1 MQVLGT
7 RAGGF
12 RKKPRSES
20 PIFFQH
26 FRFLRPFLAVDTRT
40 FLYLHVH
47 PIGRLRHD
55 PFPPFRLQDTKFLIP
70 LKKIQLEILGLS
82 SSQSQSGSFAL
93 ILGEKGGNR
102 RLPIIIGMFEAQSIA
117 IQIEKISPN
126 RPLTHDLFKSFA
138 EHVHVVILEV
148 VISDLKEGVF
158 YSRIVCSDGAT
169 TFDIDARPSDA
180 IAIGLRFGVPIYT
193 VESVLSEAGI
203 ILSDLDEA
211 ESDTEDE
218 DDDEDDDNDTD
229 SPRAAR
235 TQPEPR
241 DPSGQVSMEELSKML
256 SEALNREDYEKAA
269 KIRDELNKRNG

>member
-1 MQVLGT
+1 M
-7 RAGGF
+7 
-12 RKKPRSES
+12 
-20 PIFFQH
+20 
-26 FRFLRPFLAVDTRT
+26 
-40 FLYLHVH
+40 
-47 PIGRLRHD
+47 
-55 PFPPFRLQDTKFLIP
+55 
-70 LKKIQLEILGLS
+70 KKIQLEILGLS

-169 TFDIDARPSDA
+169 TFEIDARPSDA
-180 IAIGLRFGVPIYT
+180 IAIGLRFGVPIFT

-211 ESDTEDE
+211 DNEAEEDDE
-218 DDDEDDDNDTD
+218 EEDDEDTD
-229 SPRAAR
+229 SDSSRSSR
-235 TQPEPR
+235 SQPEPR
-241 DPSGQVSMEELSKML
+241 DPSGQVSLDELTKML
-256 SEALNREDYEKAA
+256 AQALEKEDYEKAA

>member
-1 MQVLGT
+1 M
-7 RAGGF
+7 
-12 RKKPRSES
+12 
-20 PIFFQH
+20 
-26 FRFLRPFLAVDTRT
+26 AVDART

-47 PIGRLRHD
+47 TGYRLRPG
-55 PFPPFRLQDTKFLIP
+55 PFHPFRFQDTKFLIP

-180 IAIGLRFGVPIYT
+180 IAIGLRFGVSIYT

-211 ESDTEDE
+211 ESESEEDDEDE
-218 DDDEDDDNDTD
+218 DNDNDST
-229 SPRAAR
+229 SPRATR
-235 TQPEPR
+235 TPPEPR